1 MAGPTCTT
9 TPVHRFMACG
19 IAGLSVAVDS
29 LSAVRH
35 ARVKVI
41 RDATGLAVDYEV
53 EGDYP
58 AYGNNDDR
66 ADAIATDLVTS
77 LHGQGGDSLPAS
89 RHPRA
94 GSGADG
100 AGARAVPG
108 ARPAG
113 TVNAVGPIGP
123 GPSARDRTGSAIGGF
138 RQRETRSER
147 NKEHPMADGEQPGP
161 DNPIRVFLLDDHEV
175 VRRGVHDLLDDEPDI
190 TVVGEAAN
198 VEQALVRVPALR
210 PQVAVLDVRLPDG
223 DGVTVCRE
231 LRSRMPELACLMLTS
246 FDDEEA
252 LLDSIM
258 AGASGYVL
266 KQIQGSDLVSAVRTV
281 AAGQSLLDPSA
292 TAKVMARLRQG
303 QEPEPEPDALPGLT
317 EREREILALI
327 GEGLTNR
334 QIGQRLYLAEKTV
347 KNHISRL
354 LAKLG
359 VERRIQAAVIATQ
372 AQDRLKQDGH

>member
-1 MAGPTCTT
+1 
-9 TPVHRFMACG
+9 
-19 IAGLSVAVDS
+19 
-29 LSAVRH
+29 
-35 ARVKVI
+35 
-41 RDATGLAVDYEV
+41 
-53 EGDYP
+53 
-58 AYGNNDDR
+58 
-66 ADAIATDLVTS
+66 
-77 LHGQGGDSLPAS
+77 
-89 RHPRA
+89 
-94 GSGADG
+94 
-100 AGARAVPG
+100 
-108 ARPAG
+108 
-113 TVNAVGPIGP
+113 
-123 GPSARDRTGSAIGGF
+123 
-138 RQRETRSER
+138 
-147 NKEHPMADGEQPGP
+147 MADSKRPGP
-161 DNPIRVFLLDDHEV
+161 DSPIRVFLLDDHEV
-175 VRRGVHDLLDDEPDI
+175 VRRGVRDLLDDEPDI
-190 TVVGEAAN
+190 DVIGEAGT

-223 DGVTVCRE
+223 DGVSVCRE

-281 AAGQSLLDPSA
+281 ARGQSLLDPSA
-292 TAKVMARLRQG
+292 TTRLMARLRDG
-303 QEPEPEPDALPGLT
+303 QQKEEEPDALPGLT
-317 EREREILALI
+317 EREREILGLI

-372 AQDRLKQDGH
+372 VQDRQR

>member
-1 MAGPTCTT
+1 M
-9 TPVHRFMACG
+9 
-19 IAGLSVAVDS
+19 VD
-29 LSAVRH
+29 
-35 ARVKVI
+35 
-41 RDATGLAVDYEV
+41 
-53 EGDYP
+53 GD
-58 AYGNNDDR
+58 R
-66 ADAIATDLVTS
+66 
-77 LHGQGGDSLPAS
+77 
-89 RHPRA
+89 
-94 GSGADG
+94 
-100 AGARAVPG
+100 
-108 ARPAG
+108 
-113 TVNAVGPIGP
+113 
-123 GPSARDRTGSAIGGF
+123 
-138 RQRETRSER
+138 
-147 NKEHPMADGEQPGP
+147 PGP

-175 VRRGVHDLLDDEPDI
+175 VRRGVHDLLNDEPDI
-190 TVVGEAAN
+190 AVVGEAAN

-210 PQVAVLDVRLPDG
+210 PHVAVLDVRLPDG

-231 LRSRMPELACLMLTS
+231 LRSNMPELACLMLTS

-292 TAKVMARLRQG
+292 TARLMARLRQG

-359 VERRIQAAVIATQ
+359 VERRVQAAVIATQ
-372 AQDRLKQDGH
+372 AADRLKQDGN

>member
-1 MAGPTCTT
+1 
-9 TPVHRFMACG
+9 
-19 IAGLSVAVDS
+19 
-29 LSAVRH
+29 
-35 ARVKVI
+35 
-41 RDATGLAVDYEV
+41 
-53 EGDYP
+53 
-58 AYGNNDDR
+58 
-66 ADAIATDLVTS
+66 
-77 LHGQGGDSLPAS
+77 
-89 RHPRA
+89 
-94 GSGADG
+94 
-100 AGARAVPG
+100 
-108 ARPAG
+108 
-113 TVNAVGPIGP
+113 
-123 GPSARDRTGSAIGGF
+123 
-138 RQRETRSER
+138 
-147 NKEHPMADGEQPGP
+147 MADGERPGP
-161 DNPIRVFLLDDHEV
+161 ETPIRVFLLDDHEV
-175 VRRGVHDLLDDEPDI
+175 VRRGVRDLLNDEPDI
-190 TVVGEAAN
+190 TVVGEAGT

-231 LRSRMPELACLMLTS
+231 LRSSMPELLCLMLTS

-266 KQIQGSDLVSAVRTV
+266 KQIQGTDLVSAVRTV

-292 TAKVMARLRQG
+292 TTRLMARLRQG

-317 EREREILALI
+317 DREREILALI

-334 QIGQRLYLAEKTV
+334 QIGERLYLAEKTV

-372 AQDRLKQDGH
+372 AQDRLRQKGH